1 VDSSSTPEGG
11 GEEGRGGRGRGGE
24 GGGEESEEVILL
36 YLERNKREQ
45 LFSRKGGKLGFGKLQ
60 ICLTFFSNSSLFVS
74 GSESPGRS
82 YCKPAS
88 KGMRNSYQ
96 HTIGC

>member
-1 VDSSSTPEGG
+1 MDSSSTPEGG

-45 LFSRKGGKLGFGKLQ
+45 LFSRKGGKLGFGRTPDL
-60 ICLTFFSNSSLFVS
+60 SHLFL
-74 GSESPGRS
+74 
-82 YCKPAS
+82 
-88 KGMRNSYQ
+88 
-96 HTIGC
+96 